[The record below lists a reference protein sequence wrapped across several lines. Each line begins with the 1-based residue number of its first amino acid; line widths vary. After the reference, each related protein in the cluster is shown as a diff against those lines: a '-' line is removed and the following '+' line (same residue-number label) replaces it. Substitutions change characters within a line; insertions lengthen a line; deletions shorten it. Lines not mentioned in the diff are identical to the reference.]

1 MANLV
6 TKRGIV
12 IVDTAADAII
22 AAGTPVKIG
31 MIRWVGGVATN
42 VLTLADSGTTQILF
56 EAIFQA
62 VNIDNVTYF
71 DAKHLALD
79 GLRCLTITAGRAYI
93 HLV

>member
-22 AAGTPVKIG
+22 AAGTPVRISL
-31 MIRWVGGVATN
+31 IRWVGGVATN
-42 VLTLADSGTTQILF
+42 VLTLADSGTSVILC

-62 VNIDNVTYF
+62 VNIDNVINF
-71 DAKHLALD
+71 GIKPLGLD
-79 GLRCLTITAGRAYI
+79 GLRVLTITSGRAYI
-93 HLV
+93 HLL